1 MTRPEVGVQ
10 PDREVE
16 FYLHLERLNVTLS
29 KPEFEMISREIAGG
43 IHGVVGCSFTGFR
56 VTLTVRSR
64 SGKLN
69 YEAGAE
75 YDPESGQ
82 LTVWNPYQGGGA
94 TIIFRREFADRMRA
108 L

>member
-1 MTRPEVGVQ
+1 
-10 PDREVE
+10 
-16 FYLHLERLNVTLS
+16 
-29 KPEFEMISREIAGG
+29 MIAREIAAG
-43 IHGVVGCSFTGFR
+43 IHEVVGCSFMGFR

-82 LTVWNPYQGGGA
+82 LAVWNPYQGRGA
-94 TIIFRREFADRMRA
+94 TINFRQEFAEKIGA